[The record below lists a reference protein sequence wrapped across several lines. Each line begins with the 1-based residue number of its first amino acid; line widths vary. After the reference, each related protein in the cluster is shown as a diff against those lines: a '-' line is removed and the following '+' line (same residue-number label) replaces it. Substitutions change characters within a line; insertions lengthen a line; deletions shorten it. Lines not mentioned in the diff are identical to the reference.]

1 MDNAAYRCS
10 RNGPHQGY
18 TEVQF
23 LSFWRVSNNLINM
36 YVDYFLLY
44 IDIRLYCF
52 KYQMKQI
59 DSRNIIWYKAGKL
72 YMYVNNEYQY
82 VILLKGWL
90 STVMDEAANGAH
102 QGTTRQM
109 EHSKY
114 PKTEKAAM
122 SGELLISY
130 IICDLCFKMEYFS
143 CFVTSVVEMSPV
155 VLEKKLKKLIFF
167 TAEVLDVWTY
177 YPLSPEKIILPFLRN
192 IYMLSFKELLMC
204 NEIKLKP

>member
-1 MDNAAYRCS
+1 
-10 RNGPHQGY
+10 
-18 TEVQF
+18 
-23 LSFWRVSNNLINM
+23 M

-44 IDIRLYCF
+44 IDIRLYCI

-59 DSRNIIWYKAGKL
+59 DSRKIIWYKARKFN
-72 YMYVNNEYQY
+72 MHVDNEYQY
-82 VILLKGWL
+82 VILLKEWL
-90 STVMDEAANGAH
+90 STVIDEAANGAH

-155 VLEKKLKKLIFF
+155 VLEKKLKKLIYFHS
-167 TAEVLDVWTY
+167 TGAWCLD
-177 YPLSPEKIILPFLRN
+177 ILPPLPRKN
-192 IYMLSFKELLMC
+192 YSSVPSEHIYVIF
-204 NEIKLKP
+204 